1 MFLRGMFMKFQPLKP
16 WIMGNDSVNPKKFYG
31 KLKPQLEYGAFIG
44 LDICCDLHLANTIDA
59 GNLYDSWNK
68 NRKYIED
75 VCILT
80 GTNEQCGYDLD
91 NEEKRLVLET
101 LGEPPTG
108 CYNIYFITIY
118 NDYEEKLVY
127 IGKTDAKNSRF
138 ANGHLVA
145 LKLHHPKYKEFDK
158 RVYFGTIMLLSEEQQ
173 YIPLEFIFP
182 YEKARNYL
190 DWMEGFLLEKLH
202 PELNDRL
209 EYVGEMEKVST
220 VHIQNFTDVSDFMN
234 DIFL

>member
-1 MFLRGMFMKFQPLKP
+1 MKFQPLKP

-91 NEEKRLVLET
+91 N
-101 LGEPPTG
+101 
-108 CYNIYFITIY
+108 
-118 NDYEEKLVY
+118 EEKLVY